1 MLEKCT
7 KKYEEFEIQLQDFE
21 QEMFTNYSELHKA
34 NRELKIDI
42 SGLEQAVNE
51 ANQIFNKIT
60 DELNENKVFLQE
72 RSTSFSNKRLFRKDK
87 F

>member
-1 MLEKCT
+1 VLEKCT

-21 QEMFTNYSELHKA
+21 QEMFTNYSEL
-34 NRELKIDI
+34 L
-42 SGLEQAVNE
+42 NE

-72 RSTSFSNKRLFRKDK
+72 RSTSFSNKRLFRKDI
-87 F
+87 